1 MLTAEIAMDE
11 MTMTEPLS
19 CFLEVQ
25 QSTLVQMP
33 FDVVGEIPVYEPTLI
48 PEEPVVLESI
58 GELNHDIS
66 TEEMHD
72 EENKVQ
78 IKIVY
83 PNEALK

>member
-19 CFLEVQ
+19 CFFEVQ

-33 FDVVGEIPVYEPTLI
+33 FDVVGEIPVYETTPI

-58 GELNHDIS
+58 GELNHDIY